1 MADSA
6 GRDLADIAAAD
17 PETIIGYL
25 AMLHDDDRLTPDDF
39 LELAQVF
46 AAEGVNLIR
55 LLADHPETTRQQ
67 LGIDPGQL
75 NSHVEAFDH

>member
-1 MADSA
+1 MVDGI

-25 AMLHDDDRLTPDDF
+25 AILHDDDRLSPDDF
-39 LELAQVF
+39 LELTQVF

-55 LLADHPETTRQQ
+55 LLADHPEATRRQ

-75 NSHVEAFDH
+75 ESHIEAFDP